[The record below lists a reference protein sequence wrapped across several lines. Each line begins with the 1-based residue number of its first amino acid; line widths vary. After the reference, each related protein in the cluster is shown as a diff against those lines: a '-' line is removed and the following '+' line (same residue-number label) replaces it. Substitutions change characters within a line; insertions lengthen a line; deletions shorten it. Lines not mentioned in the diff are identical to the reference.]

1 MKFINTKLISKQTII
16 RRNKPKLSYC
26 IESVDYEEYSNEIK
40 EYFFDGYGSDVF
52 NENGNIVEE
61 VQPRSIQSLCFTNY
75 YNFFPIVISV
85 LCESDYMDWIEA
97 IPFHPIQENYGKELV
112 VLGYEVISAFGMYSP
127 ILDNVDN
134 ILLQTN
140 MYGLLDNEEEAHQ
153 FKTHL
158 ERIFREHMPWTVI
171 KLSIHQN
178 IKYHLD
184 NCFK

>member
-1 MKFINTKLISKQTII
+1 MKFINTKLISKQILI
-16 RRNKPKLSYC
+16 RRNKPELSYC
-26 IESVDYEEYSNEIK
+26 IESVDYEEYSNGIK

-52 NENGNIVEE
+52 NENGNTVEE
-61 VQPRSIQSLCFTNY
+61 VQPRSIQSLCYTNH
-75 YNFFPIVISV
+75 YNFFPIAISV

-97 IPFHPIQENYGKELV
+97 IPFHPIQKNYGKELV

-134 ILLQTN
+134 IILQTN

-178 IKYHLD
+178 IKYHLH
-184 NCFK
+184 KL